1 MKLVNKNESKFVY
14 RNQAG
19 EDFTL
24 IEMCEVCT
32 VPDKKSSRGRKSV
45 PSGEA

>member
-24 IEMCEVCT
+24 IEMCEVCK
-32 VPDKKSSRGRKSV
+32 VWQKEQQR
-45 PSGEA
+45 